1 MFNPKPPYDLH
12 PPSYALWL
20 VMGLFICIVLFFV
33 FGGFIGVSVIG
44 MHFHPK
50 GKNQKSTDEIEEFE
64 EIKVTYENEN
74 DKMYDNLNVSK
85 L

>member
-1 MFNPKPPYDLH
+1 
-12 PPSYALWL
+12 
-20 VMGLFICIVLFFV
+20 MGLFICIVLFFV

-85 L
+85 LWKLFKNVICKYIYNLNM